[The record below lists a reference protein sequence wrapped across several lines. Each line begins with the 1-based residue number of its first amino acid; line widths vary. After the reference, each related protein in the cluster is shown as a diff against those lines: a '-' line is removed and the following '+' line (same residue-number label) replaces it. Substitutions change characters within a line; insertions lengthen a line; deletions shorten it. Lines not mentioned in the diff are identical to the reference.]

1 MSGSGNESADWVG
14 RAIPRLEDASL
25 LRGAGEYI
33 DDLGAPPGTCDAAV
47 LRSQYAHAR
56 VARLD
61 ATRALDLPGVV
72 GVLTG
77 AEVAAMSHPF
87 PAGVESPIPYRAAA
101 HEVARYVGEPLAVV
115 VARDRYTAEDA
126 IELVEVDYEPM
137 QPVLDPFEAA
147 ESPGLVAS
155 DRSFRYGD
163 PDGAFA
169 TCELIVSE
177 RFDFPRWS
185 STPVECY
192 GVVAEWNEASGTLT
206 ARANFQGP
214 FTLHSVAAASLRLPG
229 SKLRVITPPNS
240 GGSFG
245 IKSTVYVYVVL
256 IGLAARKLGVPVR
269 WIEDRVEHLAG
280 SSGATARSTAVEAA
294 FSSEGELLALRYDVV
309 EDVGAYVRAPEPAAL
324 YRMHGSLSGA
334 YRVKHVAV
342 RNRVVMTNRCPTGL
356 NRGFGGPQLY
366 LALERTMAI
375 AARRLGLDPAELAR
389 RNLLRADGFPYRTPS
404 GTLYDS
410 GDYEACLDDALELA
424 RYGERLAE
432 QARAREEGRLFGIGL
447 ACVVEPSIS
456 NMGYVSL
463 AKTAEQRASELP
475 KSGNSEAA
483 TVLVGPAAGITVRVG
498 STPQGQGHATVC
510 AQIVA
515 DSLGVHP
522 EEVDVITE
530 LDTHTSPWTISSG
543 NYSSRFSGVVV
554 GSVLGAAERVADKV
568 RAIAASELECDAADV
583 ELRGGR
589 ASVRGSPERSVSL
602 RRIAG
607 RAHWNPGSLPPGMEP
622 GLHATAV
629 YSAPHLD
636 APRPD
641 DRVNA
646 STAHAFFVDIAVV
659 EVDHATGEV
668 HVIEYATVHDAG
680 RLLNPLIAE
689 GQVRGGFAHGVGAAL
704 FERTVYDED
713 GNLLTGS
720 FMDYLCPTAPD
731 LPRLTIAHRETPS
744 PFTPLGAKGI
754 GDSNSISAPAALA
767 NAVSDA
773 LGRDDVTLP
782 LTPPRVWELLR
793 DAP

>member
-1 MSGSGNESADWVG
+1 MASAESASWVG
-14 RAIPRLEDASL
+14 QAIPRLEDDAL
-25 LRGAGEYI
+25 LRGAGRYI
-33 DDLGAPPGTCDAAV
+33 DDLGTRPGTCDAAI

-56 VARLD
+56 VLRLD
-61 ATRALDLPGVV
+61 PTAALALPGVV

-77 AEVAAMSHPF
+77 ADVAALSHPF

-126 IELVEVDYEPM
+126 LELIDVDYEPL
-137 QPVLDPFEAA
+137 QPVLDPLAAA
-147 ESPGLVAS
+147 ETPALVAS

-163 PDGAFA
+163 PDAAFA
-169 TCELIVSE
+169 AADLVVSG

-185 STPVECY
+185 GTPVECF
-192 GVVAEWNEASGTLT
+192 GVVADWDEASGTLT

-214 FTLHSVAAASLRLPG
+214 FTLHSVAAASLGLAG
-229 SKLRVITPPNS
+229 SKLRLITPPNS

-269 WIEDRVEHLAG
+269 WIEDRLEHLAG
-280 SSGATARSTAVEAA
+280 SSGATARSTGVEAA
-294 FSSEGELLALRYDVV
+294 FSAEGELLALRYDAV

-324 YRMHGSLSGA
+324 YRMHGSLAGA
-334 YRVKHVAV
+334 YRARHVAV
-342 RNRVVMTNRCPTGL
+342 RNRVVLTNRCPTGL

-389 RNLLRADGFPYRTPS
+389 RNLLRADEFPYRTPS
-404 GTLYDS
+404 GTVYDS
-410 GDYEACLDDALELA
+410 GEYEACLDDALELA

-432 QARAREEGRLFGIGL
+432 RARARTEGRLLGIGL

-463 AKTAEQRASELP
+463 ARTAEQRATELP
-475 KSGNSEAA
+475 KSGNSESA
-483 TVLVGPAAGITVRVG
+483 TVLVGPAAGITVRIG

-515 DSLGVHP
+515 DCLGVHP
-522 EEVDVITE
+522 EAVEVLTE
-530 LDTHTSPWTISSG
+530 LDTHAFPWTVSSG

-554 GSVLGAAERVADKV
+554 GSVMRAAERVADKL
-568 RAIAASELECDAADV
+568 RAIAATELECDADDV
-583 ELRGGR
+583 RLRDGR

-607 RAHWNPGSLPPGMEP
+607 RAHWNPESLPPGMEP

-629 YSAPHLD
+629 YSAPNLE
-636 APRPD
+636 APGAD
-641 DRVNA
+641 DRVSA
-646 STAHAFFVDIAVV
+646 AAAHAFFIDVAVV
-659 EVDHATGEV
+659 EVDRATGEV
-668 HVIEYATVHDAG
+668 HVIDYTTVHDAG
-680 RLLNPLIAE
+680 RLLNPLIAD

-704 FERTVYDED
+704 FERTVYDEN

-767 NAVSDA
+767 NAIADA

-782 LTPPRVWELLR
+782 LTAPRVWELLQT
-793 DAP
+793 PP